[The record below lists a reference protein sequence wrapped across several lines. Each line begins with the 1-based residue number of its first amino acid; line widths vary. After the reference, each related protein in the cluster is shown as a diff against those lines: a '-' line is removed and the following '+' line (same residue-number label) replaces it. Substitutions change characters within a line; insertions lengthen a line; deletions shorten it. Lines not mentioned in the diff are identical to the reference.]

1 MRRLI
6 IFIVIFALFLA
17 FIVLNLEHRSDIS
30 LGLKRFNDIPVFL
43 IVFFSFVL
51 GMLFSIPLSFG
62 RKRKQSPAYHE
73 ASQESSMDKEP
84 PEVKKQKKRRFGRGG
99 KGEQFPGSGP
109 SASGRIKIEE
119 EGRSDHIKKEDG
131 PYGID

>member
-30 LGLKRFNDIPVFL
+30 LGLIRFNDIPVFL
-43 IVFFSFVL
+43 IVFFAFVL

-62 RKRKQSPAYHE
+62 KKRKNSSVHHE
-73 ASQESSMDKEP
+73 TSQDPESGES
-84 PEVKKQKKRRFGRGG
+84 KKQNKRRFALWGG
-99 KGEQFPGSGP
+99 KGDANSDP
-109 SASGRIKIEE
+109 SASGRIKFE
-119 EGRSDHIKKEDG
+119 EGNSDHIKKEDG

>member
-30 LGLKRFNDIPVFL
+30 LGLKRFYDIPVFL
-43 IVFFSFVL
+43 TVFFSFVL

-62 RKRKQSPAYHE
+62 GKRKHSPASPE
-73 ASQESSMDKEP
+73 APAPEP
-84 PEVKKQKKRRFGRGG
+84 SEAKKQKKKRFGPWGG
-99 KGEQFPGSGP
+99 KGDSDP
-109 SASGRIKIEE
+109 SASGRIQFEE